1 MGTLWQDVRYG
12 VRMLG
17 KAPGFTA
24 IALITLAIGIGA
36 NTAIFSLMYALLLR
50 SLPVPH
56 PERLRFLVQQTTDG
70 KDQRSF
76 SYPTYQYLCHNSRSV
91 AGIAA
96 YGWGERVVEVTAPDG
111 AIDKLCHEYVSAAF
125 FPTLDLRPA
134 AGSFFSADEENVPVA
149 VISHAYWTR
158 RFHESPSAIG
168 AGITVQGTPYTIVG
182 VAPRGF
188 SGLAPEY
195 SADLWRPAIV
205 ACGPRAARPDREIF
219 RLLARLKPGVAE
231 TQAAADL
238 NGVLQQHL
246 QERAAALP
254 PGAARKLLSRQVM
267 LTRGAVGDSELGRQ
281 FLKPL
286 VVLTVLVAL
295 VLLLA
300 CANIGNMLLARAAR
314 RSREIAVRL
323 ALGARRG
330 RLVRQLLTESV
341 VLALAGGALGLLFAT
356 WGVHALV
363 RAYFTESR
371 IVIDVSPD
379 LRVLAFTG
387 AVSLLAGLLFGL
399 VPALRGTRRD
409 CASAFRGSEPPR
421 IGLWHPGKQ
430 LVILQV
436 AFSIVLLVGAG
447 LFTRNLENLRTLK
460 LGFNPQNVLFTGIG
474 WQGPDSDAASWQ
486 MIDRLRQLP
495 GVAGACGA
503 FPPPFMGTWP
513 AVLYS
518 VEGYQTITDED
529 QGVNGMWVTDGF
541 FETMRTPLLEGRPI
555 GPQDRRGVTR
565 AAVVNGSFARHFF
578 GPGSPLGKHVE
589 CEFPGGDASV
599 GKRGLLEIVGV
610 VADARYADI
619 KEKPART
626 IFFSPIRINAG
637 FTLMRSAG
645 NSGALMAALPA
656 LVKEVGPAYPGFDIM
671 KIDDRVDTLLAQE
684 RLLAALSGFFGLLAL
699 ILAALGIFGIVSYA
713 VEQRAREIGIR
724 MALGAQRVSVLW
736 MVLRETLTLLLA
748 GLAVGIPVL
757 LLGGRLVASL
767 LYGLKPADPV
777 TLVVA
782 VLALS
787 GVALLAGY
795 LPARR
800 AAKIDPMV
808 ALRCE

>member
-1 MGTLWQDVRYG
+1 MGVLWQDVRYG
-12 VRMLG
+12 LRMLTRS
-17 KAPGFTA
+17 PSFTA
-24 IALITLAIGIGA
+24 VALVTLALGIGA

-56 PERLRFLVQQTTDG
+56 PEQLRFLVQQTGEG
-70 KDQRSF
+70 KDQRTF
-76 SYPTYQYLCHNSRSV
+76 SYPAYQYLRDNSRST

-111 AIDKLCHEYVSAAF
+111 ATDKLCHEYVSTDF

-134 AGSFFSADEENVPVA
+134 AGALFSSEQENLPVA
-149 VISHAYWTR
+149 IISHAYWTR
-158 RFHESPSAIG
+158 RFNQSPSAIG

-195 SADLWRPAIV
+195 SADLWRPALA

-219 RLLARLKPGVAE
+219 RLLARLQPGVAPA
-231 TQAAADL
+231 QAAAEL
-238 NGVLQQHL
+238 NGVLRQHL
-246 QERAAALP
+246 QERAGVLP
-254 PGAARKLLSRQVM
+254 PGAARKLLSRQVV
-267 LTRGAVGDSELGRQ
+267 LIHGAVGDSELGRQ

-286 VVLTVLVAL
+286 VVLMVLVAL

-300 CANIGNMLLARAAR
+300 CANIGNMLLARATR

-323 ALGARRG
+323 ALGARRS
-330 RLVRQLLTESV
+330 RLVRQLLTESL
-341 VLALAGGALGLLFAT
+341 VLALAGGALGLLFAA
-356 WGVHALV
+356 WGVHALI
-363 RAYFTESR
+363 RAYFTESFV
-371 IVIDVSPD
+371 VIDASPD
-379 LRVLAFTG
+379 LRVLAFT
-387 AVSLLAGLLFGL
+387 AIVSLVAGLLFGL
-399 VPALRGTRRD
+399 VPALRGTRGD
-409 CASAFRGSEPPR
+409 SATVFRGSELPR
-421 IGLWHPGKQ
+421 LGLWHPGKV
-430 LVILQV
+430 LVVLQV

-447 LFTRNLENLRTLK
+447 LFTRNLENLHTLQ

-474 WQGPDSDAASWQ
+474 WQGPDPDAASWQ
-486 MIDRLRQLP
+486 LIERLRQLP
-495 GVAGACGA
+495 GVTEACAA

-513 AVLYS
+513 AVLYG
-518 VEGYQTITDED
+518 VEGYPAIADED

-555 GPQDRRGVTR
+555 GPQDRHGVTR
-565 AAVVNGSFARHFF
+565 AAVVNESFARHFF
-578 GPGSPLGKHVE
+578 GQNSPLGKHVE

-619 KEKPART
+619 KEKPTRM

-637 FTLMRSAG
+637 FTLARAAG
-645 NSGALMAALPA
+645 NSGTLIASLPA
-656 LVKEVGPAYPGFDIM
+656 LVKEIGPAYPDFSFT
-671 KIDDRVDTLLAQE
+671 KVDDRVDTLLAQE

-699 ILAALGIFGIVSYA
+699 VLASLGIFGIVSYA

-736 MVLRETLTLLLA
+736 LVLRETLVLLVA

-767 LYGLKPADPV
+767 LYGMKPADPV
-777 TLVVA
+777 TLILA

-787 GVALLAGY
+787 VVALLAGY

-800 AAKIDPMV
+800 AARIDPMA